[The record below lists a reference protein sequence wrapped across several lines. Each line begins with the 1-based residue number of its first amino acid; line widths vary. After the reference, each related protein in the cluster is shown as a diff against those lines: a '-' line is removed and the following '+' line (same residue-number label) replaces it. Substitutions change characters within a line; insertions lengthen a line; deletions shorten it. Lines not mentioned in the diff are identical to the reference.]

1 MLAEL
6 ASRGYPAM
14 ALDLR
19 GHGESPFG
27 PPDDFG
33 AETLARDVWDAVA
46 AHGVRPRPSP
56 SRSPHARPRPHPR
69 SNPNPIPNQVRGP
82 VVLVGHSMGGRVT

>member
-1 MLAEL
+1 MHRSGVLAEL
-6 ASRGYPAM
+6 TSRGYPAM

-19 GHGESPFG
+19 GHGASPVRVRAITLTLTLTLGGNPNPVPDPNPGESPFG

-46 AHGVRPRPSP
+46 AHGS
-56 SRSPHARPRPHPR
+56 SS
-69 SNPNPIPNQVRGP
+69 
-82 VVLVGHSMGGRVT
+82 L

>member
-1 MLAEL
+1 
-6 ASRGYPAM
+6 M

-19 GHGESPFG
+19 GHGESPVRVRARTLTLTLGGNPNPIPNPNPGESPFG

-46 AHGVRPRPSP
+46 AHGS
-56 SRSPHARPRPHPR
+56 SS
-69 SNPNPIPNQVRGP
+69 
-82 VVLVGHSMGGRVT
+82 L